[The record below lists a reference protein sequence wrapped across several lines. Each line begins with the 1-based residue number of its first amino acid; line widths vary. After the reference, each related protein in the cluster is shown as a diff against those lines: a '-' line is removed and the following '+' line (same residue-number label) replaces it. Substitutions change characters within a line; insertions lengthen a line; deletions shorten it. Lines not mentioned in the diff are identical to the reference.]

1 MDLKKYSGA
10 ILTCVGALVLVG
22 VLCGIFWLLT
32 KLAPPDAGG
41 SLPLLAIGG
50 VVVLIFMLA
59 TVSMIFSALGLTNKD
74 LAMGLPEGSIRAVI
88 ALSLIVLFAIL
99 SIFLYEKIS
108 TGGTLVTI
116 ARLSDADR
124 VQFIRDHTN
133 ARDIQSN
140 LVKDAAGEPLVFKDG
155 AGKPITNPDGTPKYV
170 YDVTYRSPNPTSD
183 DFAKQ
188 LLVLLGTLMTAI
200 TSFYLGA
207 GTVTSAVK
215 AGSEA
220 STNAAAAST
229 PASTFTGIKPTTHSI
244 ATDGATLHLEIT
256 GTNLDGISRVQLV
269 KPGDPAIDGT
279 TVVPGSTKLSCDFDV
294 STAPPGTWS
303 IEVSEGAKPAKVA
316 GSVTITA

>member
-1 MDLKKYSGA
+1 MDIKKYAGA
-10 ILTCVGALVLVG
+10 ILTCVGALVLVI

-59 TVSMIFSALGLTNKD
+59 VVSMIFSALGLTNKD

-124 VQFIRDHTN
+124 VQFIRDHVN

-140 LVKDAAGEPLVFKDG
+140 LVKDAAGEPLVFKDA
-155 AGKPITNPDGTPKYV
+155 AGKPINNPDGTPRYV
-170 YDVTYRSPNPTSD
+170 YDLTYRSANPASE

-220 STNAAAAST
+220 STNAGAASP
-229 PASTFTGIKPTTHSI
+229 PASTFTDVKPTTHSI

-256 GTNLDGISRVQLV
+256 GTNLDGIRQVQLV
-269 KPGDPAIDGT
+269 KPGDPSIGGT
-279 TVVPGSTKLSCDFDV
+279 AVAPGSTKLSCDFDV
-294 STAPPGTWS
+294 STAPLGTWS